1 MRKVWSPHEDER
13 LRNLYTQAP
22 ADVIAGMLGCAVDQV
37 WRRARKLGLRQ
48 PREVRAEISRQRM
61 LDPKHPARRTQFQP
75 GLRPWNTGTRFVA
88 GGRSAETRFKRGRL
102 AFEAA
107 NYLPIGTTRLNHGY
121 LMRKV
126 TDDPALFPATRWEPE
141 HRLVWIAAHGAIPP
155 GHVVAF
161 RPGLHTLVESEITLD
176 RLELI
181 SRQENARRNRG
192 HHYPP
197 ELKEAIRTL
206 RQLRRAIQ
214 EAQS

>member
-1 MRKVWSPHEDER
+1 MRKVWKPHEDDR

-22 ADVIAGMLGCAVDQV
+22 AEVVANILGCTVQQV
-37 WRRARKLGLRQ
+37 CRRARRIGLRQ
-48 PREVRAEISRQRM
+48 PTAVRSEISRQRM
-61 LDPKHPARRTQFQP
+61 LDPHHPARHTRFQR
-75 GLRPWNTGTRFVA
+75 GQTPWNKGTRFVS
-88 GGRSAETRFKRGRL
+88 GGRSAETRFKPGRL
-102 AFEAA
+102 AAEAA
-107 NYLPIGTTRLNHGY
+107 NYLPIGTTRVNHGY

-141 HRLVWIAAHGAIPP
+141 HRLVWIAAHGDIPA

-181 SRQENARRNRG
+181 SRAENGRRNRG

-206 RQLRRAIQ
+206 RQLRRTIQ